1 MQLEDFLKLTP
12 EDQTAFLTSA
22 ADAQRM
28 ITELTAERD
37 SFKNENEL
45 FTQQISDI
53 KSELLKTKELNFT
66 LSRQLTNNT
75 PQQDGE
81 SILHDMFK
89 RG

>member
-12 EDQTAFLTSA
+12 EEQTAFLTSA
-22 ADAQRM
+22 ADAQRT
-28 ITELTAERD
+28 IDELTAERD

-45 FTQQISDI
+45 FTKQLSDV

-66 LSRQLTNNT
+66 LSRQITNNSAQ
-75 PQQDGE
+75 PDGE